1 MSMIP
6 PRPVPR
12 VPESLLEPLLEAA
25 ADALKSLDPA
35 DVPPALRRLFAFD
48 PRGLGRGVARQ
59 QLRAA
64 LDSDDGFRER
74 AVAAYLERA
83 EVQDAL
89 ARWDV
94 DEALEQMTDAADRS
108 DLPLLASAL
117 VAARPVGWE
126 FGLGVVRAL
135 YEQAVVEQAVEQERE
150 ASGVRISQLEIAVAR
165 EETARHAA
173 QQEADR
179 ANAALRS
186 ERQIRRTRD
195 QEAGREQAV
204 LQRRLDEAQA
214 SRDADQEAR
223 QAAEARA
230 RREAERAAAA
240 EREVRGLRS
249 QLAERAPAAP
259 SIDAPPADAP
269 PATLAEAAAAARRLS
284 AGLDRLA
291 TRPPPPPGPAVEA
304 RRAGSSPPSAVAPA
318 APNAGAP
325 RPRGPR
331 AGAVVPAGMRGDS
344 AEGLDAM
351 LHTRG
356 VVLVV
361 DGYNVSMRAWP
372 DAPLD
377 QQRRLLI
384 GALAELHARL
394 RSAIT
399 VVFDGADVCGEPLPR
414 RPGVRV
420 VFSSGGE
427 KADPVIIREVRALPE
442 RFPVVVVS
450 SDHWVRDHAEA
461 AGAHVVPTDALLR
474 VLRVGAAG

>member
-1 MSMIP
+1 MIP
-6 PRPVPR
+6 PRSVPR

-25 ADALKSLDPA
+25 ADALKSLDPV

-64 LDSDDGFRER
+64 LDSDDAFRER

-83 EVQDAL
+83 EVQDVL
-89 ARWDV
+89 RRWDV
-94 DEALEQMTDAADRS
+94 DEALEQVSDAADRS

-117 VAARPVGWE
+117 VAARPDGWE
-126 FGLGVVRAL
+126 FGLGVIRAL
-135 YEQAVVEQAVEQERE
+135 YEQAVSEQAVEQERE

-204 LQRRLDEAQA
+204 LQRRLDEAVA
-214 SRDADQEAR
+214 SRDAEQEAR

-230 RREAERAAAA
+230 RREAERAVAA
-240 EREVRGLRS
+240 EREARGLRS
-249 QLAERAPAAP
+249 QLAEPAPAAP
-259 SIDAPPADAP
+259 PPAAPAVEAP
-269 PATLAEAAAAARRLS
+269 PATLADAARAARRLA
-284 AGLDRLA
+284 AGLDRLV
-291 TRPPPPPGPAVEA
+291 TSPGPTPPTPPPAAAPPPSPEVPPGST
-304 RRAGSSPPSAVAPA
+304 AG
-318 APNAGAP
+318 GP

-331 AGAVVPAGMRGDS
+331 AGPLVPAGMRGDT

-351 LHTRG
+351 LRTRG
-356 VVLVV
+356 VVVVV

-372 DAPLD
+372 NAPIE
-377 QQRRLLI
+377 QQRRLLT

-394 RSAIT
+394 RCAVT
-399 VVFDGADVCGEPLPR
+399 VVFDGADVGGEPLPR

-442 RFPVVVVS
+442 RFPIVVVS

-474 VLRVGAAG
+474 VLRVGATG